1 MPSMLH
7 EIVADAV
14 AGQADMVIVGSFDG
28 KDALLPALAGSAI
41 DVVVIGVQRADD
53 LSMARQILGP
63 SRLARVLLVAV
74 NGRSAAMY
82 ELRPH
87 KVSLGEVSTQG
98 LVNAIRGQ
106 RTPSTDGAAAA
117 GRRARSDKD

>member
-1 MPSMLH
+1 MLY

-28 KDALLPALAGSAI
+28 KDALLSALAASGI

-53 LSMARQILGP
+53 LSMARQILGA

-74 NGRSAAMY
+74 NGQSAAMY

-87 KVSLGEVSTQG
+87 KVSLGEVSSEG
-98 LVNAIRGQ
+98 LVKAIRGH
-106 RTPSTDGAAAA
+106 RTRSS
-117 GRRARSDKD
+117 ARSATAARATRSHED